1 MPIAFQNATSATGN
15 NVATYAVSA
24 PSGTASGDMLILAVS
39 VSESAGV
46 VPTVTGSWTQKL
58 TVNQVTSGDDQD
70 NTLSLFW
77 RRASSEP
84 GSYTVTPDGTYGNY
98 SAASV
103 LRYTGVIS
111 SGDPFRASA
120 TATGGATLGTPRTSA
135 TLSGVQ
141 TSDLALHCAGA
152 VKATWNTDTF
162 DPAGPGGSWVERG
175 EIRMTSASTGMP
187 AILYLEQSGT
197 GTAPSFSATGTA
209 SANLAWCFC
218 AGALM
223 EEPAQTGPGER
234 IFSTAVRRAST
245 W

>member
-1 MPIAFQNATSATGN
+1 MPIVFGSSATATGN
-15 NVATYAVSA
+15 AVATVAISV
-24 PSGTASGDMLILAVS
+24 PSGVSDGDMLILAVS
-39 VSESAGV
+39 VSESVGV
-46 VPTVTGSWTQKL
+46 VPTVSGSWTQKL
-58 TVNQVTSGDDQD
+58 TINQVTSGDDVD

-98 SAASV
+98 CAVSM

-111 SGDPFRASA
+111 SGDPFRTSA
-120 TATGGATLGTPRTSA
+120 TATGGASLGTPRSSA
-135 TLSGVQ
+135 ALSGVQ
-141 TSDLALHCAGA
+141 SSDLALHCAGA
-152 VKATWNTDTF
+152 VKATWNTNTF

-175 EIRMTSASTGMP
+175 EVRMTVANTGMP
-187 AILYLEQSGT
+187 AILYLEQLGT

-218 AGALM
+218 AGALI
-223 EEPAQTGPGER
+223 EEPSARAADP
-234 IFSTAVRRAST
+234 IICTAVRRAST